1 MKCLGTP
8 GGVCL
13 HECLIVNAVAGLAVG
28 LVLTD
33 RSGKVVWINRTAEKL
48 LGTTVDE
55 CYGRAARR
63 IFKSPQLSAFWQDAV
78 QTKENAHAE
87 VTVRSPREMDLKL
100 NATRCLD
107 AQGHETGRALLV
119 CDVTQERAVQVK
131 LSQAVVTRLLALT
144 TGHMPPEP
152 VADLTQR
159 ELRILRL
166 VGQGLGNI
174 AIARKS
180 SISPSTVRSH
190 LKNLYRK
197 LNLGSRAEAVSFAI
211 RHHLA

>member
-48 LGTTVDE
+48 LGTAVDE
-55 CYGRAARR
+55 CYGRAARH

-78 QTKENAHAE
+78 QTKENAYAE
-87 VTVRSPREMDLKL
+87 VAVRWPRDMDLKL

-107 AQGHETGRALLV
+107 AQGREIGRALLV
-119 CDVTQERAVQVK
+119 CDVTRERAVQVK

-144 TGHMPPEP
+144 SGHMPPEP
-152 VADLTQR
+152 VANLTQQ

-166 VGQGLGNI
+166 IGQGLSNDEI
-174 AIARKS
+174 AGKS
-180 SISPSTVRSH
+180 HISPSTVRSH
-190 LKNLYRK
+190 LKSLYRK
-197 LNLGSRAEAVSFAI
+197 LNLGSRAEAVSFAVH
-211 RHHLA
+211 HHLA